1 MNSLTVSGRTVLLL
15 ALFAAACAFG
25 VGCNGETPVAPD
37 VGVPDQG
44 IKGKDAKPDA
54 IQPDTVAA
62 KLDPGII
69 GAYSAVAAKGGQVVA
84 SAYER
89 SFGDLVLV
97 TAKATALDKLSVQ
110 IVDGVPNTPPS
121 KDPKGYR
128 GGIEEK
134 GDDVGTHTDIVIT
147 ATGSPMVVYR
157 DKTNNAVKFAVKQSD
172 TKWARHVVVKATGA
186 KETIGLFSDMMMV
199 GGKPGVAFLALG
211 VKGTN
216 GNFKAELRWAEAKQF
231 VPKTTADWFVTT
243 IESAAMPCRNLCDK
257 KAGEVCALNTDGT
270 SACKKAGTCTPK
282 CSVKGTDCVGGK
294 CVTILEES
302 TINYVPQAV
311 GLWPDAVETSVGPAV
326 FYYDGVNGNLKVA
339 TRKAGKW
346 TPKVLKGTKTDKV
359 GAFPSAVVDKAGT
372 VHVTY
377 QDMVKSHLFYIQVS
391 PSTLKANLTE
401 LIDNGKRPSGIH
413 MVGADNVVSVDPAGT
428 IRVVYQDQHTSDLL
442 FAKRTGPGK
451 WTPNNAGDKNL
462 GRLLKGGAKGYGFFS
477 DLAVDGGKVY
487 GSTFYYYTKTG
498 PGGGLVFYTVP

>member
-1 MNSLTVSGRTVLLL
+1 ML
-15 ALFAAACAFG
+15 ALFIAACAFG
-25 VGCNGETPVAPD
+25 VGCNGETPIGPDAGVAD
-37 VGVPDQG
+37 KG
-44 IKGKDAKPDA
+44 IKGKDAKPDTLS
-54 IQPDTVAA
+54 PDTTAP
-62 KLDPGII
+62 KLEPGVI
-69 GAYSAVAAKGGQVVA
+69 GAFSAVAAKGGQVVA

-89 SFGDLVLV
+89 SFGDLVV
-97 TAKATALDKLSVQ
+97 VSAKATTLGKLNVE
-110 IVDGVPNTPPS
+110 IVDGVPNNPPS

-128 GGIEEK
+128 RGIEEK
-134 GDDVGTHTDIVIT
+134 GDDVGQHTDILIT
-147 ATGSPMVVYR
+147 ATGSPMIAYR
-157 DKTNNAVKFAVKQSD
+157 DKTNNAVKFAVKTAD
-172 TKWARHVVVKATGA
+172 KWARHVVVKATGA
-186 KETIGLFSDMMMV
+186 KETIGLYSDLMMV

-211 VKGTN
+211 VKGKS
-216 GNFKAELRWAEAKQF
+216 GAFKAELRWAEAKQF

-243 IESAAMPCRNLCDK
+243 IESNPMPCRNLCDK
-257 KAGEVCALNTDGT
+257 KGGEVCVLNKDGT
-270 SACKKAGTCTPK
+270 SACQKSGTCTPK

-294 CVTILEES
+294 CVTVLEDS
-302 TINYVPQAV
+302 TIQYVPKAV
-311 GLWPDAVETSVGPAV
+311 GLWPDAVETKVGPAV

-339 TRKAGKW
+339 TRKASKW
-346 TPKVLKGTKTDKV
+346 TPKVIKGTKTDQM

-377 QDMVKSHLFYIQVS
+377 QDMLKSQLFYSQVS
-391 PSTLKANLTE
+391 PSTLKATVTE

-413 MVGADNVVSVDPAGT
+413 MVGADSVVSVDPAGT

-487 GSTFYYYTKTG
+487 GSTFYYYTKSG